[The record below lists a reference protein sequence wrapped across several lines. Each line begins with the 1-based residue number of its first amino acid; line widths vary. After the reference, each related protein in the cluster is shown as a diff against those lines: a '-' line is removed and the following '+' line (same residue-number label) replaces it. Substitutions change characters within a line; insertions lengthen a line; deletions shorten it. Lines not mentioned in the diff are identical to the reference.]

1 MILGS
6 YYASMGDKRRVAIP
20 KKFLD
25 ELGNSIILSK
35 WYEGSL
41 ILAKTDFWQKISQ
54 RLTGDSKIITLGVR
68 DIERFVLG
76 SAFEVEPDA
85 QGRIIV
91 PEDLAVYAGFTK
103 DIVFIGLGDRV
114 EVWADEIWKEK
125 IKSIETT
132 TREYIEELA
141 KNERK

>member
-6 YYASMGDKRRVAIP
+6 YYALMGDKRRVAIP

-25 ELGNSIILSK
+25 ELGNAIILSK

-41 ILAKTDFWQKISQ
+41 ILAKTDYWQKIFA
-54 RLTGDSKIITLGVR
+54 RLTGDSKVINLGVR

-85 QGRIIV
+85 QGRIII

-103 DIVFIGLGDRV
+103 GVTFIGLGDRV
-114 EVWADEIWKEK
+114 EVWSEEIWKEK
-125 IKSIETT
+125 TKSIEMT

-141 KNERK
+141 KNESK